1 MSDWKK
7 LNSKDWYIDKDYG
20 DTLVLK
26 KYGDDGGCLVFI
38 IIVAL
43 ILYFSADPSESDLG
57 KEKYLEK
64 AENFVEEYVVSWQGK
79 NWEGWGWQPSS
90 ITNFR
95 EPEYYVEV
103 ADWKTGDFKD
113 ISNRVNYLGN
123 GLYKVI
129 VITNTHLKAKKG
141 NRAMVKETFVFKIKR
156 KPNDKYDVLKVEKT
170 DMNPSQEKF
179 EEMLRSWTKSRI

>member
-26 KYGDDGGCLVFI
+26 KYGDGGGCLVFI

-64 AENFVEEYVVSWQGK
+64 AENFVEEYVLDWQK
-79 NWEGWGWQPSS
+79 RNWEGWGWSPSS
-90 ITNFR
+90 ILNFR
-95 EPEYYVEV
+95 EPEYEVEI
-103 ADWKTGDFKD
+103 AGWKVKNYKD
-113 ISNRVNYLGN
+113 ISNRVEYLGK
-123 GLYKVI
+123 GFYKVI
-129 VITNTHLKAKKG
+129 VLTNTHLKSKNGK
-141 NRAMVKETFVFKIKR
+141 RLRVQETFVFQIKR
-156 KPNDKYDVLKVEKT
+156 KSKDKYEVLEVEKT
-170 DMNPSQEKF
+170 AMDPQQEKF
-179 EEMLRSWTKSRI
+179 NEILKKWTHS